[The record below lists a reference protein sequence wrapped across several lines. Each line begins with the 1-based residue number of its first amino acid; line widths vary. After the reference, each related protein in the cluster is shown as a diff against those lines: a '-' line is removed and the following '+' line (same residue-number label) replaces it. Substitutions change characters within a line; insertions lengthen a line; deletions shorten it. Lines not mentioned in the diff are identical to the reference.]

1 MTLPNYVQTE
11 KMRNAISELRN
22 CESAE
27 LRNYVKTE
35 LLNIGIV
42 TYRNIVPS
50 GPEIRPQES
59 YAAVQNCVL
68 PGSVPPPRAAL
79 VRALP

>member
-1 MTLPNYVQTE
+1 M
-11 KMRNAISELRN
+11 
-22 CESAE
+22 E
-27 LRNYVKTE
+27 LRNYGIPK
-35 LLNIGIV
+35 LLDIGIV
-42 TYRNIVPS
+42 TYGNIVPF
-50 GPEIRPQES
+50 GPEIRPQVS

>member
-1 MTLPNYVQTE
+1 MNNGKRELQNYVIRTSVIAQKQQTVKYE
-11 KMRNAISELRN
+11 P
-22 CESAE
+22 
-27 LRNYVKTE
+27 RNYGIAE
-35 LLNIGIV
+35 LLNI
-42 TYRNIVPS
+42 VPF
-50 GPEIRPQES
+50 GPEFCPQES

>member
-1 MTLPNYVQTE
+1 MNNGNSELQNYVITTSCNSVRAQTV
-11 KMRNAISELRN
+11 K
-22 CESAE
+22 CEP
-27 LRNYVKTE
+27 RNYGIAE
-35 LLNIGIV
+35 LLNI
-42 TYRNIVPS
+42 VPF
-50 GPEIRPQES
+50 GPEFCPQES